1 MLDFTVNHSSVADI
15 ETHLK
20 RCADG
25 FSPPLYERIDIRVYA
40 AKLKEFAVL
49 CEAWEGGELIGL
61 VAGYCND
68 VGAQKSFISNV
79 SVVRQSQGRGLAKTL
94 LNKFC
99 VLAAQKGFTTVE
111 LKVDTRNRK
120 AKTVY
125 ENFGFTCKDVCGS
138 DLNMTRWL

>member
-25 FSPPLYERIDIRVYA
+25 FFPPLYERIDIRVYA
-40 AKLKEFAVL
+40 AKIKEFAVL

-68 VGAQKSFISNV
+68 SGNV
-79 SVVRQSQGRGLAKTL
+79 SVVRKCQGRGLAKTL

-99 VLAAQKGFTTVE
+99 VIAAQKGFTTVA
-111 LKVDTRNRK
+111 LKVDTRNTK

-125 ENFGFTCKDVCGS
+125 EKSGFMCKEVCGS
-138 DLNMTRWL
+138 DLNMTRCL